1 MSTTNVNN
9 NTAQSVVDQ
18 LSSQA
23 ASASNPTGTSA
34 LGKDAFLQLL
44 VTQLK
49 NQDPLSPQDNT
60 AFVAQLAQFSSL
72 EATQNLSTS
81 VDSIASQ
88 YQSSQALQASAL
100 VGRSVVVD
108 TGATNV
114 DTSKG
119 LTGTVV
125 LPSSSTAT
133 TVKVYDSKGVQVSTV
148 DLGTQPAGNTSFT
161 WDGKSTDGTVQA
173 SGNYSFV
180 ATATVG
186 GTPGSVKTLLPAT
199 VSSVTVGTAGAEM
212 TLNLAGGTSV
222 GLSKVQTV
230 GI

>member
-1 MSTTNVNN
+1 MTTTNNVG
-9 NTAQSVVDQ
+9 QSVLDQ
-18 LSSQA
+18 LSAQNGVS
-23 ASASNPTGTSA
+23 STNNPSSK

-108 TGATNV
+108 AGSTVV
-114 DTSKG
+114 DPTKG
-119 LTGTVV
+119 LTGSVV
-125 LPSSSTAT
+125 IPSSNAST
-133 TVKVYDSKGVQVSTV
+133 TVQVYDSQANLVDTI
-148 DLGTQPAGNTSFT
+148 DLGAQDSGTKSFT
-161 WDGKSTDGTVQA
+161 WDGKSTDGTVQPT
-173 SGNYSFV
+173 GTYSFK
-180 ATATVG
+180 ATGTVN
-186 GTPGSVKTLLPAT
+186 GTGTALTTYLPAT
-199 VSSVTVGTAGAEM
+199 VNSVTMGVAGAEM
-212 TLNLAGGTSV
+212 TLNLAGGASV

-230 GI
+230 GL

>member
-1 MSTTNVNN
+1 MTTTTNVG
-9 NTAQSVVDQ
+9 QSVLDQ
-18 LSSQA
+18 LSAQNGS
-23 ASASNPTGTSA
+23 SATNNPSSA

-81 VDSIASQ
+81 VDNIASQ

-100 VGRSVVVD
+100 VGRSVIVD
-108 TGATNV
+108 SGSAVV

-119 LTGTVV
+119 LNGSVV
-125 LPSSSTAT
+125 VPASNSDT
-133 TVKVYDSKGVQVSTV
+133 TIKVYDTKLNVVATIDMGAQ
-148 DLGTQPAGNTSFT
+148 DAGTKPFT
-161 WDGKSTDGTVQA
+161 WDGKAADGTVA
-173 SGNYSFV
+173 PAGTYSFV
-180 ATATVG
+180 AT
-186 GTPGSVKTLLPAT
+186 GTADGAGTTLTTYLPAT
-199 VSSVTVGTAGAEM
+199 VNSVTMGVAGAEM
-212 TLNLAGGTSV
+212 TLNLADGTSV

-230 GI
+230 GL

>member
-1 MSTTNVNN
+1 MTTTSNVG
-9 NTAQSVVDQ
+9 QSVLDQ
-18 LSSQA
+18 LSAQNGVS
-23 ASASNPTGTSA
+23 STNNPSSA

-81 VDSIASQ
+81 VNNIASQ

-100 VGRSVVVD
+100 VGRSVIVDAGSTVVD
-108 TGATNV
+108 TT
-114 DTSKG
+114 KG
-119 LTGTVV
+119 MTGSVV
-125 LPSSSTAT
+125 VPSSNSGT
-133 TVKVYDSKGVQVSTV
+133 TIKVYDSKANLVDTI
-148 DLGTQPAGNTSFT
+148 DLGAQDAGTKSFT
-161 WDGKSTDGTVQA
+161 WDGKGTDGTVQPA
-173 SGNYSFV
+173 GTYSFV
-180 ATATVG
+180 ATGTADGTGTALATY
-186 GTPGSVKTLLPAT
+186 LPAT
-199 VSSVTVGTAGAEM
+199 VNSVTMGVAGAEM
-212 TLNLAGGTSV
+212 TLNLAGGATV